1 MISKDDLV
9 KVVAQKCGVSVE
21 SSSFFFEVFVNRLSN
36 KLKPGDLLHFYDLG
50 FFHKRNCRIQL
61 EKSPDSPI
69 PKSYLIQLV
78 IFSDEAKIKSDLS
91 SIHFL
96 KIANLKTLWVDD
108 KDFQKSLAAGDFAP
122 HTERNQLIK
131 SFATKAEVIIAGL
144 RKDFDN
150 ELVEE
155 LIIPLTFDLNFLIKT
170 GQKNKSTSKSSA
182 SKIAETKSDPK
193 PVESKESIVPKKDFE
208 ETKTV
213 IQKDANENP
222 EKALPWN
229 YGAKFLDKEKQLQ
242 PGSKN
247 IEGIESEKKGIQVNK
262 NNSHDKVNEFEPVS
276 SHLSTTK
283 SDEEEIDTV
292 KYIVSTISESVE
304 DKEDKKFTEVK
315 SKTDSFRYQAD
326 NYRDK
331 KGGNDKFPFRK
342 TKNNRDSI
350 YRERK
355 SFLPIVSI
363 MALVVIGAI
372 VIYLYVI
379 KEKPGRIEHTNIV
392 QDIQPPPTG
401 NVIERDYEYA
411 VTYPYPK
418 SDEKVD
424 ISGYDQNL
432 FSESKNESVINEKN
446 KSESITETTTELK
459 TENKSDKNKEAE
471 NKTTTEIKTPPP
483 VEQKENTVAEP
494 KVEKSNRIFLYKNF
508 YVVYVASYNSEEDVN
523 RAADRYFELG
533 YNAIVETVER
543 GRNPEYKLIVGDF
556 TSEEFAK
563 QFQQKYI
570 K

>member
-170 GQKNKSTSKSSA
+170 GQKNKSTSKSST
-182 SKIAETKSDPK
+182 SKITETKSDPK
-193 PVESKESIVPKKDFE
+193 PVESKESVVPKKDFE

-242 PGSKN
+242 PGSRN
-247 IEGIESEKKGIQVNK
+247 TEGIESEKKGIQVNK
-262 NNSHDKVNEFEPVS
+262 NDSQDKVNEFEPVS

-446 KSESITETTTELK
+446 KSEGITETTTELK

>member
-182 SKIAETKSDPK
+182 SKITETKSEPK
-193 PVESKESIVPKKDFE
+193 PVESTQSVVPKKDFE

-446 KSESITETTTELK
+446 KSEGITETTTELK

>member
-182 SKIAETKSDPK
+182 SKITETKSEPK
-193 PVESKESIVPKKDFE
+193 PVESTQSVVPKKDFE

-379 KEKPGRIEHTNIV
+379 KEKPGRIQHNNIV

-446 KSESITETTTELK
+446 KSEGITETTTELK

>member
-182 SKIAETKSDPK
+182 SKITETKSEPK
-193 PVESKESIVPKKDFE
+193 PVESTQSVVPKKDFE

-262 NNSHDKVNEFEPVS
+262 NDSQDKVNEFEPVS

-446 KSESITETTTELK
+446 KSEGITETTTELK

>member
-182 SKIAETKSDPK
+182 SKITETKSEPK
-193 PVESKESIVPKKDFE
+193 PVESTQSVVPKKDFE

-247 IEGIESEKKGIQVNK
+247 IEGIESEKEGIQVNK

-446 KSESITETTTELK
+446 KSEGITETTTELK

>member
-170 GQKNKSTSKSSA
+170 GQKNKSTSKSST
-182 SKIAETKSDPK
+182 SKITETKSDPK
-193 PVESKESIVPKKDFE
+193 PVESKESVVPKKDFE

-242 PGSKN
+242 PGSRN
-247 IEGIESEKKGIQVNK
+247 TEGIESEKKDIRTNK
-262 NNSHDKVNEFEPVS
+262 NDSQDKVNEFEPVS

-446 KSESITETTTELK
+446 KSEGITETTTELK